1 MTYTVTL
8 NPALDYAVYLDQL
21 ETGKA
26 NRIAREELRCGGK
39 GVNVSIMLHN
49 LGVDTVALGFLAG
62 FTGQAIREE
71 LSRMGVEHDFCL
83 LPSGMNRINVKLSWG
98 GDTGLNGHGPDVSLQ
113 DLDALLTKLDAL
125 TWSDTLVLA
134 GSLPPSLPADTYERI
149 LARLAPKK
157 LRVAVD
163 VPAEALPALLLYHPF
178 LVKPGLEDLAR
189 LCGRSLDGSDLDAV
203 RECARMLQ
211 DKGGRNILVSMGRGG
226 ALLVTEDGQMLHQE
240 AAHGEPVSSVGTG
253 DALMAGFLAG
263 YQRTGLFR
271 EALRM
276 GAAAGS
282 ATAFSHGLATRVR
295 VDQLLDAM

>member
-1 MTYTVTL
+1 MIYTVTL

-21 ETGKA
+21 ETGKV
-26 NRIAREELRCGGK
+26 NRITREELRCGGK
-39 GVNVSIMLHN
+39 GVNVSIVLHN

-71 LSRMGVEHDFCL
+71 LDRMGVEHDFCF

-98 GDTGLNGHGPDVSLQ
+98 GDTGLNSHGPDVSLQ
-113 DLDALLTKLDAL
+113 NLEELLIKLDSL
-125 TWSDTLVLA
+125 TWNDTLVLA
-134 GSLPPSLPADTYERI
+134 GSLPPSLPADTYEQL

-163 VPAEALPALLLYHPF
+163 VSAEFLPALLPCHPF
-178 LVKPGLEDLAR
+178 LVKPSLEDLSQ
-189 LCGRSLDGSDLDAV
+189 LCGRSLNGSDLDAV
-203 RECARMLQ
+203 RDCARALQ
-211 DKGGRNILVSMGRGG
+211 DKGGRNVLVSMGQGG
-226 ALLVTEDGQMLHQE
+226 ALLVTEDGQVLHQE
-240 AAHGEPVSSVGTG
+240 AAQGKPVSSVGTG
-253 DALMAGFLAG
+253 DSLMAGFLAG

-276 GAAAGS
+276 GSAAGS
-282 ATAFSHGLATRVR
+282 ATALSHGLATRIR